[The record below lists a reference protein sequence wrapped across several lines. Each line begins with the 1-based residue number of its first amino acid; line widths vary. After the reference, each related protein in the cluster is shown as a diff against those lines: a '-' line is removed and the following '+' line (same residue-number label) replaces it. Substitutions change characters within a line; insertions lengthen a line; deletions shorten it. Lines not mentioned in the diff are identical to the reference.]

1 MAEIGLQGSGVDAL
15 VGQRITAGVPEHV
28 RVDFEADLCF
38 VTGARQELGEA

>member
-1 MAEIGLQGSGVDAL
+1 
-15 VGQRITAGVPEHV
+15 VPEHV